1 VFFSEKNKDADEE
14 RKKKNKVEGMLR
26 EAKNNLESRTNDC
39 KSIEDMIS
47 AYKEDITK
55 LEQKLKD
62 LRVRFGIFYIFN
74 V

>member
-1 VFFSEKNKDADEE
+1 M
-14 RKKKNKVEGMLR
+14 KKNKVEGMLR
-26 EAKNNLESRTNDC
+26 EAKNNLELRTNDC

-62 LRVRFGIFYIFN
+62 LRVRFGIFYIFT